1 MENKYS
7 RKQLEELYNC
17 SISKDSGFD
26 DDHLFWVAQGLP
38 ITEDGEDDI
47 HMQTDG
53 IWMNYMKIFEKQLEK
68 A

>member
-17 SISKDSGFD
+17 SISKDFGFD

-38 ITEDGEDDI
+38 ITEDGEDNLF
-47 HMQTDG
+47 T
-53 IWMNYMKIFEKQLEK
+53 WMEYMNKFIGE
-68 A
+68 